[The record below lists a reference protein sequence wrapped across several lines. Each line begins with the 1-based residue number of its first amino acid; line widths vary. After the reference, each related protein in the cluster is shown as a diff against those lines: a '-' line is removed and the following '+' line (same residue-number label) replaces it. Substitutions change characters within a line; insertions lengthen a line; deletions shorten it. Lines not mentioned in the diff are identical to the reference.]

1 MQIFL
6 RFIYITCIIGFIYA
20 IQYLIQMWGERHY
33 SRDGG
38 GEGGNPIFDITHI
51 NTPSLYKY
59 SWIANIIPLAMLL
72 VLFVGANESDLIT
85 EFFFKFLFILVIR
98 AIVGIST
105 ILPKH
110 EECQV
115 KFDLQFLLEGGCY
128 DKLFSGHT
136 AIVTLISVLLAREGF
151 MSNWVFWITN
161 IINMAL
167 IVLTRSHY
175 TADVLLGFVIAYL
188 VGNGD
193 YGVLPH

>member
-1 MQIFL
+1 MYVYL
-6 RFIYITCIIGFIYA
+6 RFIYIAAIISFIYA
-20 IQYLIQMWGERHY
+20 MQYFIQVYGEKHY
-33 SRDGG
+33 EKEDGTV
-38 GEGGNPIFDITHI
+38 FDPVHE
-51 NTPSLYKY
+51 NTPDFFRYG
-59 SWIANIIPLAMLL
+59 WITNVILVILL
-72 VLFVGANESDLIT
+72 FILFVGPKESDLIT
-85 EFFFKFLFILVIR
+85 EFFYKFLFILSLR
-98 AIVGIST
+98 ALIGFST

-110 EECQV
+110 EECEVQYNLS
-115 KFDLQFLLEGGCY
+115 FFLGSGGCY

-136 AIVTLISVLLAREGF
+136 AIVTLISLLLMREGF

-161 IINMAL
+161 IINMII

>member
-1 MQIFL
+1 MYVYL
-6 RFIYITCIIGFIYA
+6 RFLYIACIIGFIYA
-20 IQYLIQMWGERHY
+20 IQYLIQKWGIEHY
-33 SRDGG
+33 EDKDKKGV
-38 GEGGNPIFDITHI
+38 FDITHI
-51 NTPSLYKY
+51 STPSLYKY
-59 SWIANIIPLAMLL
+59 GWIANIIPTVLL
-72 VLFVGANESDLIT
+72 GILLFGTKESDLIQ
-85 EFFFKFLFILVIR
+85 EFFFKFLFVLVIR
-98 AIVGIST
+98 ALVGIST

-110 EECQV
+110 DECTV

-151 MSNWVFWITN
+151 MSDWVFWLVN
-161 IINMAL
+161 AVNMIL

-193 YGVLPH
+193 YGILPH